1 LANCA
6 RVQAAKKDNLVGRLD
21 EWDVVTPRQ
30 GFEDRKVEH
39 TVTLLIRFFSVQV
52 STEDL

>member
-1 LANCA
+1 LADCA

-39 TVTLLIRFFSVQV
+39 NASSLMRFFSVQV
-52 STEDL
+52 PTEDL